1 MYDCSKLGKEVRVV
15 KMEKLSLV
23 VPCYNEEQTIPL
35 FFAAVE
41 KIRPTLANISI
52 EYIFVN
58 DGSKDQTL
66 TVLREM
72 ALKYPDAIRYL
83 SFSRNFGKEA
93 ALFAGLEHA
102 TGDYV
107 AVMDVDLQDPP
118 ELLPQMLHLIR
129 QEKYDCVGTRR
140 VSRKG
145 EPAIR
150 SFLAKEFYRLMNRI
164 SAVEFV
170 DGARDYRLMT
180 RQMVEAI
187 LSLTEVNRFSK
198 GIFSWVGFDTT
209 YLEYENKER
218 VAGKTSWSIWSLF
231 KYSLDAI
238 VDFSDIPLAIASFVG
253 LISFL
258 IALFF
263 MIVIVI
269 RTVLFDDPTAGWP
282 SLVTIIL
289 AIGGLQLFCLGIVG
303 KYLGK
308 TYLESKKR
316 PIYIL
321 KETDSDKTNNKK

>member
-1 MYDCSKLGKEVRVV
+1 MELVE
-15 KMEKLSLV
+15 MEKLSLV
-23 VPCYNEEQTIPL
+23 IPCYNEEQTIPL
-35 FFAAVE
+35 FFTAVE
-41 KIRPTLANISI
+41 KIRTALPNTSI

-58 DGSKDQTL
+58 DGSKDHTL

-72 ALKYPDAIRYL
+72 AKQYPDSVKYL

-93 ALFAGLEHA
+93 ALYAGLEYS

-118 ELLPQMLHLIR
+118 DLLPQMLQLIR
-129 QEKYDCVGTRR
+129 HEEYDCVGTRR

-145 EPAIR
+145 EPLLR
-150 SFLAKEFYRLMNRI
+150 SFLAKEFYRIMKRI

-180 RQMVEAI
+180 RQMVEAV
-187 LSLTEVNRFSK
+187 LSMTEVNRFSK
-198 GIFSWVGFDTT
+198 GMFSWVGFDTK

-218 VAGKTSWSIWSLF
+218 VAGKSSWSIWSLF

-253 LISFL
+253 LTSF
-258 IALFF
+258 IMAIFF
-263 MIVIVI
+263 MIAIVI

-282 SLVTIIL
+282 SLVTIVL

-308 TYLESKKR
+308 TYLETKKR

-321 KETDSDKTNNKK
+321 KETDKKNKR

>member
-1 MYDCSKLGKEVRVV
+1 MKGVE
-15 KMEKLSLV
+15 MEKLSLV

-35 FFAAVE
+35 FFTAVE
-41 KIRPTLANISI
+41 KIRAALTNITI

-58 DGSKDQTL
+58 DGSKDHTL
-66 TVLREM
+66 AVLREM
-72 ALKYPDAIRYL
+72 AQQYPDSIKYL

-93 ALFAGLEHA
+93 ALYAGMEYS

-118 ELLPQMLHLIR
+118 DLLPQMLHLIR
-129 QEKYDCVGTRR
+129 HEAYDCIGTRR
-140 VSRKG
+140 ISRKG
-145 EPAIR
+145 EPLFR
-150 SFLAKEFYRLMNRI
+150 SFLAKEFYRIMNRI

-180 RQMVEAI
+180 RQMVEAV
-187 LSLTEVNRFSK
+187 LSMTEVNRFSK
-198 GIFSWVGFDTT
+198 GMFSWVGFDTK

-218 VAGKTSWSIWSLF
+218 VAGKSSWSIWSLF

-253 LISFL
+253 LTSF
-258 IALFF
+258 IMAIFF
-263 MIVIVI
+263 MIAIII

-308 TYLESKKR
+308 TYLETKKR

-321 KETDSDKTNNKK
+321 KETDKKNKK

>member
-1 MYDCSKLGKEVRVV
+1 ME
-15 KMEKLSLV
+15 MEKLSLV
-23 VPCYNEEQTIPL
+23 VPCYNEEQTIPH

-41 KIRPTLANISI
+41 KIRPALTNTTI
-52 EYIFVN
+52 EYLFVN
-58 DGSKDQTL
+58 DGSTDHTL
-66 TVLREM
+66 TVLRKM
-72 ALKYPDAIRYL
+72 AQHYPDTIRYL

-93 ALFAGLEHA
+93 ALYAGLEHA

-118 ELLPQMLHLIR
+118 DLLPEMLHLIR
-129 QEKYDCVGTRR
+129 HEAYDCIGTRR
-140 VSRKG
+140 ISRKG
-145 EPAIR
+145 EPPVR
-150 SFLAKEFYRLMNRI
+150 SFLAKEFYRIMNRI
-164 SAVEFV
+164 SDVEFV

-187 LSLTEVNRFSK
+187 LSMSEVNRFSK
-198 GIFSWVGFDTT
+198 GIFSWVGFDTK

-218 VAGKTSWSIWSLF
+218 IAGQSSWSIWSLF

-253 LISFL
+253 LMSFI
-258 IALFF
+258 IAVFF
-263 MIVIVI
+263 MILIII
-269 RTVLFDDPTAGWP
+269 RTVLFDDPTTGWP

-289 AIGGLQLFCLGIVG
+289 AIGGLQLFCLGILG

-308 TYLESKKR
+308 TYLETKKR

-321 KETDSDKTNNKK
+321 KETDKKQKS

>member
-1 MYDCSKLGKEVRVV
+1 
-15 KMEKLSLV
+15 MEKLSLV
-23 VPCYNEEQTIPL
+23 IPCYNEEQTIPL
-35 FFAAVE
+35 FFTAVE
-41 KIRPTLANISI
+41 KIRTALPNTSI

-58 DGSKDQTL
+58 DGSKDHTL

-72 ALKYPDAIRYL
+72 AKQYPDSVKYL

-93 ALFAGLEHA
+93 ALYAGLEYS

-118 ELLPQMLHLIR
+118 DLLPQMLQLIR
-129 QEKYDCVGTRR
+129 HEEYDCVGTRR

-145 EPAIR
+145 EPLLR
-150 SFLAKEFYRLMNRI
+150 SFLAKEFYRIMKRI

-180 RQMVEAI
+180 RQMVEAV
-187 LSLTEVNRFSK
+187 LSMTEVNRFSK
-198 GIFSWVGFDTT
+198 GMFSWVGFDTK

-218 VAGKTSWSIWSLF
+218 VAGKSSWSIWSLF

-253 LISFL
+253 LTSF
-258 IALFF
+258 IMAIFF
-263 MIVIVI
+263 MIAIVI

-282 SLVTIIL
+282 SLVTIVL

-308 TYLESKKR
+308 TYLETKKR

-321 KETDSDKTNNKK
+321 KETDKKNKR

>member
-1 MYDCSKLGKEVRVV
+1 ME
-15 KMEKLSLV
+15 MEKLSLV
-23 VPCYNEEQTIPL
+23 IPCYNEEQTIPL
-35 FFAAVE
+35 FFTAVE
-41 KIRPTLANISI
+41 KIRTALPNTSI

-58 DGSKDQTL
+58 DGSKDHTL

-72 ALKYPDAIRYL
+72 AKQYPDSVKYL

-93 ALFAGLEHA
+93 ALYAGLEYS

-118 ELLPQMLHLIR
+118 DLLPQMLQLIR
-129 QEKYDCVGTRR
+129 HEEYDCVGTRR

-145 EPAIR
+145 EPLLR
-150 SFLAKEFYRLMNRI
+150 SFLAKEFYRIMKRI

-180 RQMVEAI
+180 RQMVEAV
-187 LSLTEVNRFSK
+187 LSMTEVNRFSK
-198 GIFSWVGFDTT
+198 GMFSWVGFDTK

-218 VAGKTSWSIWSLF
+218 VAGKSSWSIWSLF

-253 LISFL
+253 LTSF
-258 IALFF
+258 IMAIFF
-263 MIVIVI
+263 MIAIVI

-282 SLVTIIL
+282 SLVTIVL

-308 TYLESKKR
+308 TYLETKKR

-321 KETDSDKTNNKK
+321 KETDKKNKR